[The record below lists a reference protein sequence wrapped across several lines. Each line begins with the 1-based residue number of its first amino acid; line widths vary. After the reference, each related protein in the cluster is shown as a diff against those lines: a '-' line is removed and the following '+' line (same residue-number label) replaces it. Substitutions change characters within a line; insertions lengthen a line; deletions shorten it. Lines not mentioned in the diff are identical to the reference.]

1 MPDYV
6 DFAEYYDEDHAIT
19 FDVNFYL
26 DFARGCQPPILELAC
41 GTGRLLIP
49 LAEAGLEVYGFDL
62 SENMLARC
70 RQKVA
75 QRHLENRVYLR
86 LGDMASFDLPRHDF
100 GLAFAGLRSFMH
112 LLTRRAQRACLERVF
127 LHLQPGGIFIV
138 DVIAPDPE
146 RLKQAPGV
154 EFMVRREFALPNEH
168 RVIRKD
174 RLAAHDSK
182 NQVRQFE
189 FIFEEYDRAGTLV
202 RERQVPLFTRYIF
215 RDELQGLLETSGFE
229 IAGVYRDYDRDP
241 YDGSGE
247 MIFVAQRPTI

>member
-1 MPDYV
+1 MANYV

-26 DFARGCQPPILELAC
+26 EYARQCQPPILELAC

-70 RQKVA
+70 RQKVV
-75 QRHLENRVYLR
+75 QRHLENRVRLS
-86 LGDMASFDLPRHDF
+86 LGDMASFELPRQDF

-112 LLTRRAQRACLERVF
+112 LLTRRGQRSCLMRVYH
-127 LHLQPGGIFIV
+127 HLRPGGTFIV
-138 DVIAPDPE
+138 DVITPDLE
-146 RLKQAPGV
+146 RLKQVPGE
-154 EFMVRREFALPNEH
+154 EFVVRREFDLSNGH
-168 RVIRKD
+168 HVIRKD
-174 RLAAHDSK
+174 RLAAHDAD
-182 NQVRQFE
+182 NQVRRFE
-189 FIFEEYDRAGTLV
+189 FVFEEYDGAGVLV

-215 RDELQGLLETSGFE
+215 RDELQRLLESTGFE
-229 IAGVYRDYDRDP
+229 IMDVYRDYDNNP

-247 MIFVAQRPTI
+247 MIFVARRPTG

>member
-1 MPDYV
+1 MADYV

-19 FDVNFYL
+19 FDVNFFLEY
-26 DFARGCQPPILELAC
+26 ARGCQPPILELAC

-75 QRHLENRVYLR
+75 QRHLENRVRLS
-86 LGDMASFDLPRHDF
+86 LGDMASFELPRRDF

-112 LLTRRAQRACLERVF
+112 LLTRRAQRACLERVYR
-127 LHLQPGGIFIV
+127 HLRPGGTFIV

-146 RLKQAPGV
+146 RLKLVPVG
-154 EFMVRREFALPNEH
+154 EFVVRREFDLPNGH

-174 RLAAHDSK
+174 RLAAHDVE
-182 NQVRQFE
+182 NQVRRFE
-189 FIFEEYDRAGTLV
+189 FVFEEYDRAGV
-202 RERQVPLFTRYIF
+202 
-215 RDELQGLLETSGFE
+215 
-229 IAGVYRDYDRDP
+229 
-241 YDGSGE
+241 
-247 MIFVAQRPTI
+247 

>member
-1 MPDYV
+1 
-6 DFAEYYDEDHAIT
+6 
-19 FDVNFYL
+19 
-26 DFARGCQPPILELAC
+26 
-41 GTGRLLIP
+41 
-49 LAEAGLEVYGFDL
+49 
-62 SENMLARC
+62 MLARC

-182 NQVRQFE
+182 NQV
-189 FIFEEYDRAGTLV
+189 TLV